1 MDREVDSYPLLPL
14 LVGDVEEELNGGTTG
29 EGNQARWTAVKG
41 IRSLPGCVRACVVV
55 CACVRAGSNRHGSR
69 SHCLIASSSAETL
82 QKYTRN
88 VFQLYVEARI
98 AIAHSE
104 LEQDL
109 VENEENC
116 DDKVR
121 LVSVARPRGDAQC

>member
-1 MDREVDSYPLLPL
+1 
-14 LVGDVEEELNGGTTG
+14 
-29 EGNQARWTAVKG
+29 
-41 IRSLPGCVRACVVV
+41 
-55 CACVRAGSNRHGSR
+55 
-69 SHCLIASSSAETL
+69 
-82 QKYTRN
+82 
-88 VFQLYVEARI
+88 VEARI

-121 LVSVARPRGDAQC
+121 LVSVARPRGDAQYREPTTRTADASPP